1 MKNKILISFIISA
14 VCFLGMPSDGI
25 GQVLKTDSL
34 VILDRN
40 LHVDLKEVKIK
51 GRKRIK
57 RKHYRSTR
65 RYWRTIRNIRIVY
78 PYAEMA
84 NQTIDD
90 LNKELE
96 FVSSKRERR
105 KLIRREY
112 KGLMKVYK
120 KPMMKLKISQ
130 GKLLMK
136 LIDRETGNSSYKHL
150 KELKGST
157 TAFFWQAIASMFGTS
172 LKSKYQPEGKDWMVE
187 EILERM
193 KKGELNP
200 PRKIRI
206 KLENQK
212 RK

>member
-1 MKNKILISFIISA
+1 MKNRIIISFIIST
-14 VCFLGMPSDGI
+14 VYFLGMPSKGI
-25 GQVLKTDSL
+25 GQILRTDSL
-34 VILDRN
+34 TILDSN

-51 GRKRIK
+51 GRKRKK

-65 RYWRTIRNIRIVY
+65 RYWRTIRNIRIAY

-84 NQTIDD
+84 NQTIGD
-90 LNKELE
+90 LSNKLE
-96 FVSSKRERR
+96 FISSKRERR
-105 KLIRREY
+105 KLIRQEY
-112 KGLMKVYK
+112 KGLMKAYK

-157 TAFFWQAIASMFGTS
+157 TAIFWQAIASMFGTS
-172 LKSKYQPEGKDWMVE
+172 LKSKYEPEGKDWMVE

-193 KKGELNP
+193 KKGELLLP
-200 PRKIRI
+200 GKIRI
-206 KLENQK
+206 KLENQN

>member
-1 MKNKILISFIISA
+1 MKSKILISFVISA
-14 VCFLGMPSDGI
+14 ACFLSLPSEGI

-34 VILDRN
+34 VILDSS
-40 LHVDLKEVKIK
+40 LHVDLKEVRIK
-51 GRKRIK
+51 GRKRK
-57 RKHYRSTR
+57 RRKHYRSTR

-84 NQTIDD
+84 NQTIGD
-90 LNKELE
+90 LNKELK
-96 FVSSKRERR
+96 FISSKKERR

-112 KGLMKVYK
+112 KGLMKAYK

-136 LIDRETGNSSYKHL
+136 LIDRETGNSSYSHL

-157 TAFFWQAIASMFGTS
+157 TAIFWQAIASMFGTS
-172 LKSKYQPEGKDWMVE
+172 LKSKYEPNGKDWMVE

-193 KKGELNP
+193 KKGELAP
-200 PRKIRI
+200 PGTINIR
-206 KLENQK
+206 LENHKSQ
-212 RK
+212 

>member
-1 MKNKILISFIISA
+1 
-14 VCFLGMPSDGI
+14 MPSKGI
-25 GQVLKTDSL
+25 GQILRTDSL
-34 VILDRN
+34 TILDSN

-51 GRKRIK
+51 GRKRKK

-65 RYWRTIRNIRIVY
+65 RYWRTIRNIRIAY

-84 NQTIDD
+84 NQTIGD
-90 LNKELE
+90 LSNKLE
-96 FVSSKRERR
+96 FISSKRERR
-105 KLIRREY
+105 KLIRQEY
-112 KGLMKVYK
+112 KGLMKAYK

-157 TAFFWQAIASMFGTS
+157 TAIFWQAIASMFGTS
-172 LKSKYQPEGKDWMVE
+172 LKSKYEPEGKDWMVE

-193 KKGELNP
+193 KKGELLLP
-200 PRKIRI
+200 GKIRI
-206 KLENQK
+206 KLENQN